1 MSRVLTVKDLR
12 TQFIEQAKC
21 LDLKL
26 DIDCT
31 VLAELQEFYRRRAV
45 VEQEYADTLVKLAN
59 GLKQRHVN
67 ETSKRPHWAP
77 YTTTTILNTLLG
89 STLRVSEAHAL
100 LSDLFAKQMVQRL
113 VDMDEDAVR
122 LHKQCREMMSACQ
135 ERVLASTAKLQ
146 QDQRE
151 YGTKQLTALEADRQR
166 RRAEEKVQLAAQKA
180 KSKNKDPKS
189 SQRFLRAQN
198 EFSSKDLTY
207 TGTMIATARARN
219 DYLVQLAAT
228 NHSIS
233 RYFAEEAPDIIDC
246 LACGFHNSL
255 ARSAMMHLSCEE
267 ALKTCHSSIVEMFNR
282 TVTALDWRQDKAC
295 FLKCNEHS
303 YTRPNPFV
311 FMPAKEDSE
320 SQIQIDGVLR
330 DQLEM
335 NAKQLSAEIEALRIS
350 TEETWKTLEVVE
362 KRLLELI
369 NQKDYDVSR
378 LFITERPRHRRSI
391 GTPSSNA
398 NGLLGPTGSVSA
410 AGSSSSLVP
419 IGTSSGGSVEQPD
432 SSLGRSQSSHS
443 PSSNR
448 AAADDSSSGLYLRL
462 RAAHRN
468 GRIEQEKFYLDVSL
482 QSCIAFNLMILSNR
496 AAADD
501 SSSGLYLRL
510 RAAHRNGRIEQEKF
524 YLDCFLRYTEEMH
537 KCQML
542 QVKLAEIR
550 RALEYDSKGDKPSR
564 SLCAAAATS
573 TPTAPKYGWHVLP
586 SSITPLGDTSS
597 VSASR
602 SPAQSR
608 PFTANKAED
617 SFASSSP
624 PPPPAP
630 PVPQGKKVIGLTRN
644 KVNLKAV
651 GGPPPHLH
659 RASPSA
665 GHPVGDPLNSHCAA
679 LVHKPPTN
687 RRVLAGSECTKQPIP
702 SILVSCTRVI
712 VQFGLHQQGIFRVS
726 GSQNEINEFKAAFE
740 QGEDP
745 LVDVRE
751 AREINSTAGLLKLYF
766 RELGE
771 PPFPNTMF
779 ANLMACA
786 HESSDVD
793 DAARR
798 LRAVVCQG
806 LSRPVFIVMR
816 FLFAFLSHVAEHAD
830 ENSMDA
836 YNLAICF
843 APSLMAVPGE
853 LNQVH
858 YHSSVI
864 DLIKTFITHHSL
876 VFDPLVPGPM
886 YSKHALPTSV
896 LCSDGSPINTSI
908 SFSGTNSSRTVIRD
922 ELQLNTVHRTTP
934 TVVDTTIRPPPSLDS
949 HKPNPRDSNISITTK
964 SSSLGTGKKT
974 TEVLDT
980 KDDGSDED
988 EDEDEEEEDDY
999 EVEDTRSLDDLL
1011 DSSVSQQLEANIRTT
1026 DDMLQDSDANL
1037 ADLLSSDG
1045 DLQDDPMLGTVFPLT
1060 VSCLDQD
1067 QKVSTA
1073 PNGCSSS
1080 TDIDDDLTS
1089 APKDL
1094 SNPHSDDLPS
1104 PTDLS
1109 HIPLCKSDMRQGSR
1123 SASIRHTIAIP
1134 TCRGSLDTV
1143 PEDEAMT
1150 TANSNSTTLHCSP
1163 SHRQFSPMETNTSGE
1178 NGMQSR
1184 FFSNADIDNQLA
1196 EFMRNLSSLE
1206 QEVTRGSDF
1215 LSIERT
1221 RELGR
1226 KFQLPSAKHT
1236 PDLVMDLPRTKP
1248 IHAPGSTVSS
1258 TIIPS
1263 QFDGSSADKFAE
1275 QGLDTMRKR
1284 PDSRP
1289 ECADP
1294 AASVDN
1300 IPGSG
1305 ARCVSSCGSA
1315 KSDHSSVETSSVFE
1329 RRNSPHGSDRSLSP
1343 PETGFRTASIA
1354 ARVAAFE
1361 ASSSPSD
1368 VSFGRGAPRP
1378 PLAPKPRRAYDF
1390 ADTDRSLEQTS
1401 LRDNED
1407 NNPTD
1412 KFGDQSG
1419 DDLQSISDSDLSE
1432 TPYTVAVAQ
1441 ADFNGSTMR
1450 ELSFQQGDELFLYRR
1465 LNDHWWEGQLA
1476 TDPSGVRGLVPNL
1489 YVVPKATL
1497 KTTEVLDT
1505 KDDGS
1510 DEDEDEDEEE
1520 EDDYEVEDTRSLDDL
1535 LDSSV
1540 SQQLEAN
1547 IRTTDDMLQDSDA
1560 NLADLLSSD
1569 GDLQD
1574 DPMLGTVF
1582 PLTVSCL
1589 DQDQKVS
1596 TAPNGCSSSTD
1607 IDDDLT
1613 SAPKDLSNP
1622 HSDDLPSPTDLS
1634 HIPLCK
1640 SDMRQGS
1647 RSASIRHTIA
1657 IPTCRGSLDT
1667 VPEDEAMTTANS
1679 NSTTLHCSPSHR
1691 QFSPME
1697 TNTSGENG
1705 MQSRF
1710 FSNADID
1717 NQLAEFMRNLSSLE
1731 QEVTRGSDFLSI
1743 ERTREL
1749 GRKFQ
1754 LPSAKHTPDLVMDL
1768 PRTKPIHAPGSTVSS
1783 TIIPSQFD
1791 GSSADKFA
1799 EQGLDTMRKRPDSR
1813 PECADPAASVDNT
1826 PGSGAR
1832 CVSSFQCLSG
1842 RNSPHGSDR
1851 SLSPPETGFR
1861 TASIAARVA
1870 AFEASSSPS
1879 DVSFGRGAPRPPLA
1893 PKPRRA

>member
-1 MSRVLTVKDLR
+1 MSRALTVKDLR

-45 VEQEYADTLVKLAN
+45 VEQEYADALVKLAN

-330 DQLEM
+330 DQLET

-391 GTPSSNA
+391 GAPSSNT
-398 NGLLGPTGSVSA
+398 NGLLGPSGSVNA
-410 AGSSSSLVP
+410 TGSSSSLVP
-419 IGTSSGGSVEQPD
+419 IGASSGGSAEQPD
-432 SSLGRSQSSHS
+432 SSLSRSHSSHS
-443 PSSNR
+443 PSSNP

-462 RAAHRN
+462 RATHR
-468 GRIEQEKFYLDVSL
+468 S
-482 QSCIAFNLMILSNR
+482 
-496 AAADD
+496 
-501 SSSGLYLRL
+501 
-510 RAAHRNGRIEQEKF
+510 GRIEQEKF

-550 RALEYDSKGDKPSR
+550 RAIESDSKVDKPSR
-564 SLCAAAATS
+564 SLCTTTATS

-608 PFTANKAED
+608 PSTAIKSED
-617 SFASSSP
+617 SFTSSSP

-630 PVPQGKKVIGLTRN
+630 PALQGKKIIGLTRN
-644 KVNLKAV
+644 RVNLKAV

-659 RASPSA
+659 RANPSA

-687 RRVLAGSECTKQPIP
+687 RRVLRVPNVGKPKLFGGTIDEYVEGTKQPIP

-740 QGEDP
+740 RGEDP

-786 HESSDVD
+786 RESSDVD

-816 FLFAFLSHVAEHAD
+816 FLFAFLSHVTEHAD

-864 DLIKTFITHHSL
+864 DLIKTFITHHAL

-896 LCSDGSPINTSI
+896 FCSEGSPINTSI
-908 SFSGTNSSRTVIRD
+908 SSSCTNSPRIAVRD
-922 ELQLNTVHRTTP
+922 EIQFNTMHRTNP
-934 TVVDTTIRPPPSLDS
+934 TVVDTTIRPPQSLDS

-964 SSSLGTGKKT
+964 SSSLGDFADTDRSLEQTSLPDNEDNPADKFGDQSGDDLQSMSDSDLSETPYTVAVAQADFNGSTMRELSFQQGDELFLFRRLNDHWWEGQLTTDPSGVRGLVPNLYVVPKAALVSLSGLVPDDDRQDTCQPDGTISSSVITGQKT

-988 EDEDEEEEDDY
+988 EDEDEEEEEEDDY

-1011 DSSVSQQLEANIRTT
+1011 DSSASQQLEANIRTT
-1026 DDMLQDSDANL
+1026 GDMLQDADANL
-1037 ADLLSSDG
+1037 TDLPSSDG
-1045 DLQDDPMLGTVFPLT
+1045 NLQDDLMLGTVFPLT
-1060 VSCLDQD
+1060 GSCLDQG
-1067 QKVSTA
+1067 QKVSAA

-1080 TDIDDDLTS
+1080 TDIDDDLT
-1089 APKDL
+1089 PLKDL
-1094 SNPHSDDLPS
+1094 PNPHSDGLPS
-1104 PTDLS
+1104 PTDLP
-1109 HIPLCKSDMRQGSR
+1109 HIPVCKSDVRQGPR
-1123 SASIRHTIAIP
+1123 SASIRHTIAVP

-1150 TANSNSTTLHCSP
+1150 TANSNSNTLRCSP
-1163 SHRQFSPMETNTSGE
+1163 SHRHFSPMETSTSGE

-1248 IHAPGSTVSS
+1248 IRVPGSAASS

-1289 ECADP
+1289 GSADP
-1294 AASVDN
+1294 VASVDST
-1300 IPGSG
+1300 PGSG
-1305 ARCVSSCGSA
+1305 ARSVSLCGSA

-1378 PLAPKPRRAYDF
+1378 PLAPKPRRA
-1390 ADTDRSLEQTS
+1390 
-1401 LRDNED
+1401 
-1407 NNPTD
+1407 
-1412 KFGDQSG
+1412 
-1419 DDLQSISDSDLSE
+1419 
-1432 TPYTVAVAQ
+1432 
-1441 ADFNGSTMR
+1441 
-1450 ELSFQQGDELFLYRR
+1450 
-1465 LNDHWWEGQLA
+1465 
-1476 TDPSGVRGLVPNL
+1476 
-1489 YVVPKATL
+1489 
-1497 KTTEVLDT
+1497 
-1505 KDDGS
+1505 
-1510 DEDEDEDEEE
+1510 
-1520 EDDYEVEDTRSLDDL
+1520 
-1535 LDSSV
+1535 
-1540 SQQLEAN
+1540 
-1547 IRTTDDMLQDSDA
+1547 
-1560 NLADLLSSD
+1560 
-1569 GDLQD
+1569 
-1574 DPMLGTVF
+1574 
-1582 PLTVSCL
+1582 
-1589 DQDQKVS
+1589 
-1596 TAPNGCSSSTD
+1596 
-1607 IDDDLT
+1607 
-1613 SAPKDLSNP
+1613 
-1622 HSDDLPSPTDLS
+1622 
-1634 HIPLCK
+1634 
-1640 SDMRQGS
+1640 
-1647 RSASIRHTIA
+1647 
-1657 IPTCRGSLDT
+1657 
-1667 VPEDEAMTTANS
+1667 
-1679 NSTTLHCSPSHR
+1679 
-1691 QFSPME
+1691 
-1697 TNTSGENG
+1697 
-1705 MQSRF
+1705 
-1710 FSNADID
+1710 
-1717 NQLAEFMRNLSSLE
+1717 
-1731 QEVTRGSDFLSI
+1731 
-1743 ERTREL
+1743 
-1749 GRKFQ
+1749 
-1754 LPSAKHTPDLVMDL
+1754 
-1768 PRTKPIHAPGSTVSS
+1768 
-1783 TIIPSQFD
+1783 
-1791 GSSADKFA
+1791 
-1799 EQGLDTMRKRPDSR
+1799 
-1813 PECADPAASVDNT
+1813 
-1826 PGSGAR
+1826 
-1832 CVSSFQCLSG
+1832 
-1842 RNSPHGSDR
+1842 
-1851 SLSPPETGFR
+1851 
-1861 TASIAARVA
+1861 
-1870 AFEASSSPS
+1870 
-1879 DVSFGRGAPRPPLA
+1879 
-1893 PKPRRA
+1893 